1 MINNSWLKN
10 FLNYLIFYPCNFKIF
25 MLNLV
30 VQLGVRTMA
39 ECYVTGKK
47 TVFGNKRSHAL
58 NATRR
63 MWKANLQTVRIKD
76 ENGNIV
82 KVKISARA
90 LKKNNLERV

>member
-1 MINNSWLKN
+1 
-10 FLNYLIFYPCNFKIF
+10 
-25 MLNLV
+25 
-30 VQLGVRTMA
+30 VQLGVMDMA

-63 MWKANLQTVRIKD
+63 MWKCNLQTVRIKD
-76 ENGNIV
+76 ENGNVV
-82 KVKISARA
+82 KVKVSARA